1 MTITI
6 PSYKRAGK
14 VTTLDFLGDVFSKS
28 EIIIGTQNKEDYKAY
43 SDLYGDKATIIYK
56 EGNSVGE
63 NRNNLLEYCQEHGIT
78 ECLQLD
84 DDMRC
89 VVTKDKKKLKGKEF
103 RNLMEKCFSLCRENG
118 VTMFGGYCCENPFM
132 MSNTAKPNLIVGML
146 CGILDTSIRYDAN
159 FRIKEDY
166 ELSLRLM
173 SRGKRVIRFNSFGAS
188 AAHKTAGGCSA
199 DWKSEDFQKW
209 AQLLVDAYPDL
220 VKLNPS
226 KIGEIKFIGK

>member
-14 VTTLDFLGDVFSKS
+14 VTTLDFLGDAFTKE
-28 EIIIGTQNKEDYKAY
+28 EIIIGTQTQEDYEAY
-43 SDLYGDKATIIYK
+43 QSAYGERATVIFK
-56 EGNSVGE
+56 DGNCVGD
-63 NRNNLLEYCQEHGIT
+63 NRNSLLEYCQEHGIK

-84 DDMRC
+84 DDVRC
-89 VVTKDKKKLKGKEF
+89 IVTKANQKLKGKEF
-103 RNLMEKCFSLCRENG
+103 RDLMERCFSMCRENE

-132 MSNTAKPNLIVGML
+132 MSRTAKPNIIVGML
-146 CGILDTSIRYDAN
+146 CGILDTSIRYDST

-166 ELSLRLM
+166 ELSLRLL

-188 AAHKTAGGCSA
+188 AAHKTAGGCSD
-199 DWKSEDFQKW
+199 DWLSKGYEQW
-209 AQLLVDAYPDL
+209 AQLLVEAYPDL

-226 KIGEIKFIGK
+226 KKGEIKFIGK